1 MIAPIFRPADRGR
14 RMTEGGGGA
23 LRAVALVGAAAGHAL
38 WHRRA
43 IHAMPGVR
51 LVAVSDIVPP
61 AAVEDA
67 PLDGVAVFSRHE
79 DLLARVAPDAVVVCT
94 PPHTHLPITL
104 DVLRA
109 GVDVLVEKPPVAG
122 LAEHATLAAA
132 AAASGR
138 AVQVNFQALGSDGL
152 AAVLAAVAAGELG
165 AVGAIGIAGTWWR
178 PPAYWN
184 RTPWAGKRILQG
196 RPVIDGAL
204 LNPFAHAVMQ
214 GLAIAAGVGWG
225 PPEAIEVERYRA
237 APIEVEDTGCLR
249 VGYAGDR
256 WLTVAVTLTARS
268 FRAGDI
274 TVSGV
279 DGAAV
284 LEYPTDRVRL
294 PGRGWQD
301 TGRTGMLANL
311 LAHRADPAVPL
322 LAPLAR
328 TRQFTAVLEA
338 VLDAPPPVPIDR
350 RWLVP
355 HDGGSAVDG
364 VEAAVS
370 AAAASGRTFAT
381 AGAPWASVAAVHRRA
396 LTKEETCAS

>member
-1 MIAPIFRPADRGR
+1 MTSSADGEAP
-14 RMTEGGGGA
+14 
-23 LRAVALVGAAAGHAL
+23 RAVALIGAAAGHAL

-51 LVAVSDIVPP
+51 LVAVSDIVAP
-61 AAVEDA
+61 APVEDA
-67 PLDGVAVFSRHE
+67 PLDGVAVFARHE
-79 DLLARVAPDAVVVCT
+79 ELLARVAPDAVVVCT
-94 PPHTHLPITL
+94 PPHTHLPIAL
-104 DVLRA
+104 DVLRS

-122 LAEHATLAAA
+122 LSEHATLDAAA
-132 AAASGR
+132 TASGR

-152 AAVLAAVAAGELG
+152 CAVLGAVAAGVLG
-165 AVGAIGIAGTWWR
+165 PVESIGIAGTWWR
-178 PPAYWN
+178 PPAYWH
-184 RTPWAGKRILQG
+184 RTPWAGKRVLDG

-214 GLAIAAGVGWG
+214 GLVIAAGAGWG
-225 PPEAIEVERYRA
+225 EPERIEVERYRA
-237 APIEVEDTGCLR
+237 APIEVDDTACLR
-249 VGYAGDR
+249 VGYAGGR
-256 WLTVAVTLTARS
+256 WLTVAVTLAARE

-284 LEYPTDRVRL
+284 LEYPTDRIRL
-294 PGRGWQD
+294 PGSGWQD

-338 VLDAPPPVPIDR
+338 VLGAPPPVPIHPR
-350 RWLVP
+350 RLVP
-355 HDGGSAVDG
+355 HDGGRAVDG

-370 AAAASGRTFAT
+370 AAAASGRPFA
-381 AGAPWASVAAVHRRA
+381 AIGAPWASADAVHRCA